1 MPHKR
6 GVERS
11 PWPTEALHEA
21 DSFALF
27 DFVPNCCASVKAAK
41 VSGLGSGQ
49 SDSSSMANGPDYG
62 DYLSS
67 DRLIRLNITSLMSA
81 EEPKA

>member
-6 GVERS
+6 DVERS
-11 PWPTEALHEA
+11 PWPTEALHKA
-21 DSFALF
+21 DSFAFF
-27 DFVPNCCASVKAAK
+27 DFVANCCASVKAAK

-49 SDSSSMANGPDYG
+49 SDSFSMANGPDYG
-62 DYLSS
+62 VYFSS
-67 DRLIRLNITSLMSA
+67 DRLRLNITSLMSA